1 MCWTKSFSSDDED
14 FYRDV
19 LSTAQEDIECFKVV
33 GVRKL
38 QYFKK
43 FLLGKKK
50 IFSYYRG
57 YKYSL
62 NKLYK
67 IDEIVVCK
75 YLSIYRISCGFHS
88 YSSEYCSAN
97 WVLNSF
103 QNLTLAVCTN
113 IPRFMGII
121 ASYSQEFIYK
131 KNLLEETK
139 VVRCIIPKG
148 SKYAIN
154 NVGEIVS
161 DQIIL
166 KEIIE

>member
-1 MCWTKSFSSDDED
+1 MCWTKSFSSSEDED
-14 FYRDV
+14 YYRDI

-50 IFSYYRG
+50 IFSYFRD

-67 IDEIVVCK
+67 IDELVVLK
-75 YLSIYRISCGFHS
+75 YLSVYGIRRGFHS
-88 YSSEYCSAN
+88 YSSKYCSTH

-103 QNLTLAVCTN
+103 QNLTLEVRTNLQTGTIAV
-113 IPRFMGII
+113 
-121 ASYSQEFIYK
+121 YSSESVHK
-131 KNLLEETK
+131 KSLLEETK

>member
-1 MCWTKSFSSDDED
+1 MCWTKKFSSED
-14 FYRDV
+14 RCKDV

-50 IFSYYRG
+50 IFSYFRD
-57 YKYSL
+57 YKYNL

-75 YLSIYRISCGFHS
+75 YLSVYRIDCGFHS
-88 YSSEYCSAN
+88 YSSKYCSTH

-103 QNLTLAVCTN
+103 QNLILEVRTN
-113 IPRFMGII
+113 IHSFMGTGTI
-121 ASYSQEFIYK
+121 ASYSPESVYK

-154 NVGEIVS
+154 NNGEIVS

>member
-1 MCWTKSFSSDDED
+1 MCWTKNFSSENED

-50 IFSYYRG
+50 IFSFFRD

-75 YLSIYRISCGFHS
+75 YLSLYRVNRGFHS
-88 YSSEYCSAN
+88 YSKYCSTH
-97 WVLNSF
+97 WVLNPF
-103 QNLTLAVCTN
+103 QNCILEVRTN
-113 IPRFMGII
+113 IPYFKGII
-121 ASYSQEFIYK
+121 ATYPSESVHK
-131 KNLLEETK
+131 KNLLGETK

-154 NVGEIVS
+154 NIGEIVS